1 MATTGQLRDGFISDL
16 ADFADLPLSEMEAVG
31 AGELALA
38 LSRIM
43 PESGKSRRVP
53 VAAFS
58 SSI

>member
-1 MATTGQLRDGFISDL
+1 MTTTDRSQGGLISDL
-16 ADFADLPLSEMEAVG
+16 ADFADLPLSEMESVG
-31 AGELALA
+31 EAELALV

-43 PESGKSRRVP
+43 PEAGKGRRVP